1 MNNSVNSSK
10 KHSLLFFVFKE
21 FAGLGGDVRF
31 LKHNLEY
38 QQSIEPLKDVVSA
51 SSILFC
57 S

>member
-1 MNNSVNSSK
+1 MNNSVSSNK
-10 KHSLLFFVFKE
+10 KRSLLFFVFKE
-21 FAGLGGDVRF
+21 FAGLSGDVRF

-38 QQSIEPLKDVVSA
+38 QQSIEPLKDVVSE